1 MMKKITS
8 ILLGLIL
15 AASFLLTGCQSGT
28 EPEADTGDTGSS
40 AAIASSAALSEKDE
54 SANSDEKA
62 DESASASGTETEA
75 GGSQTEN
82 EVETNQP
89 EQTAGDL
96 KITAEGVPV
105 EVRLASDGQCSYEY
119 DKDEYAVTTA
129 TNGST
134 FEIKVTDITPEIDSG
149 GNVVVY
155 IPDQSYTL
163 ITGVSTG
170 SSLVL
175 PAINANLTV
184 TSNASSVVLNLPS
197 DYDKTLSF
205 TGNASSCTLS
215 MSGIDDFAVS
225 AKISTSTV
233 AVPNGWPVYD
243 MLSSNYYYASGD
255 GTEEMQQPAETQV
268 IGDPAEEET
277 DDLAETIKI
286 MSEILEVDW
295 SDYFDGRNGTAVVY
309 DPTSQKY
316 TIYNHDLAVTRS
328 SPCSTFK
335 IISSLIALEN
345 GIFEPENSTRTW
357 SGEIFWNEDWNKNID
372 FQEAFRTSCVW
383 YYRQVIDDIGEDL
396 MQRELDRL
404 QYGNCDIS
412 DWEGRLN
419 TNNNNRD
426 LTGFWIES
434 SLKISPKEQ
443 VEVMERIFGP
453 DSDYSKEAQN
463 ELKQVMLVPE
473 TDSTNVS
480 IYGKTGMGKSDGIV
494 VDAWFTGLA
503 EHTTGE
509 IYFCVRLGRTDGMN
523 VSSSLAKEIAIK
535 IVSDY

>member
-184 TSNASSVVLNLPS
+184 TSNASSVVLS
-197 DYDKTLSF
+197 
-205 TGNASSCTLS
+205 
-215 MSGIDDFAVS
+215 
-225 AKISTSTV
+225 
-233 AVPNGWPVYD
+233 VPY
-243 MLSSNYYYASGD
+243 
-255 GTEEMQQPAETQV
+255 E
-268 IGDPAEEET
+268 
-277 DDLAETIKI
+277 
-286 MSEILEVDW
+286 
-295 SDYFDGRNGTAVVY
+295 
-309 DPTSQKY
+309 
-316 TIYNHDLAVTRS
+316 
-328 SPCSTFK
+328 
-335 IISSLIALEN
+335 
-345 GIFEPENSTRTW
+345 
-357 SGEIFWNEDWNKNID
+357 
-372 FQEAFRTSCVW
+372 
-383 YYRQVIDDIGEDL
+383 
-396 MQRELDRL
+396 
-404 QYGNCDIS
+404 
-412 DWEGRLN
+412 
-419 TNNNNRD
+419 
-426 LTGFWIES
+426 
-434 SLKISPKEQ
+434 
-443 VEVMERIFGP
+443 
-453 DSDYSKEAQN
+453 
-463 ELKQVMLVPE
+463 
-473 TDSTNVS
+473 
-480 IYGKTGMGKSDGIV
+480 
-494 VDAWFTGLA
+494 
-503 EHTTGE
+503 
-509 IYFCVRLGRTDGMN
+509 
-523 VSSSLAKEIAIK
+523 
-535 IVSDY
+535 